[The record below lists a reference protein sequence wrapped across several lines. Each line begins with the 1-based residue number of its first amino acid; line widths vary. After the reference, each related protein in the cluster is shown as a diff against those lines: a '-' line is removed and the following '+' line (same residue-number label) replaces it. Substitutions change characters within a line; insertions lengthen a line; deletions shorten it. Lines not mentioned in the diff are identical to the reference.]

1 MYIKPLY
8 RFKRA
13 DGGITVSPVKP
24 EGEYTELVRLIADDG
39 KVLTNGETVTPCVDT
54 DTAEGWWE
62 IDAPPDEEDNPADPE
77 TDTTTYT
84 ELAQVY
90 KEGVNSIE

>member
-1 MYIKPLY
+1 MQIKPLY
-8 RFKRA
+8 RFKRPS
-13 DGGITVSPVKP
+13 GGITVSPIKP
-24 EGEYTELVRLIADDG
+24 DCEYTEKVRLIADEG
-39 KVLTNGETVTPCVDT
+39 KALTNGETVAPCVDT

-77 TDTTTYT
+77 TDTTTYA

-90 KEGVNSIE
+90 AEGVNSIE